1 MSSLDIIVPC
11 YRYGRY
17 LHECVTSLLTQSF
30 RDIRVAIINDA
41 SPDHTAEVASDLVE
55 QDSRVSYIEHSTNKG
70 HIYTY
75 NEGIEWVSSDYLLL
89 LSADDYVLPGALQR
103 AVAIME
109 RYPEVGFTFGNAF
122 EMDEQGRQTVTNCV
136 GCPNGARVLSGLE
149 FLSLSGVRNIV
160 PTPTAVV
167 RTALQ
172 KKVGGYRTELPHSGD
187 MELWFRLAAHSSV
200 GFIPVPQA
208 VYRRHESN
216 MSLSYTRQAYLPDL
230 AQRKAALKYFFESCE
245 SLIPKPRQVRRKMLS
260 SLAVDAVGCASTAF
274 NNGNS
279 ELMNDLLTFALET
292 SPSARFSPAWAKLAC
307 KRAVGLRVWQM
318 LSSGRL
324 VRAPHCSSDPRD
336 TVNESTQ

>member
-30 RDIRVAIINDA
+30 HNIRIAIINDA
-41 SPDHTAEVASDLVE
+41 SPDHTAEVASNLVK

-75 NEGIEWVSSDYLLL
+75 NEGIDWVSSDYLLL
-89 LSADDYVLPGALQR
+89 LSADDYLLPGALQR

-109 RYPEVGFTFGNAF
+109 RHPEVGLTFGNAF

-136 GCPNGARVLSGLE
+136 ACQNGGRVLSGSE
-149 FLSLSGVRNIV
+149 FLSLSGARNIV

-172 KKVGGYRTELPHSGD
+172 KKVGGYRAELPHSGD
-187 MELWFRLAAHSSV
+187 MELWFRLAAQSSV

-208 VYRRHESN
+208 VYRRHANN
-216 MSLSYTRQAYLPDL
+216 MSLSYAGQAYLPDL

-245 SLIPKPRQVRRKMLS
+245 SLMPKPRQVRRRMLS
-260 SLAVDAVGCASTAF
+260 SLAIEAVGCASTAF
-274 NNGNS
+274 NDGNS
-279 ELMNDLLTFALET
+279 GLMNDLLTFALEM

-307 KRAVGLRVWQM
+307 KRTVGLKAWQI

-324 VRAPHCSSDPRD
+324 LRATHCSPDPRD
-336 TVNESTQ
+336 TVGESRQ